1 MDKRSDNIPCPACNS
16 GRFNKLG
23 YDVPDYEYRVSYT
36 PVLLRCSNC
45 GLIRHE
51 QIPGYDKLGELY
63 PDDYLVYNTS
73 FKAASNALYSKLKTK
88 LYSMRAKNVANH
100 IGTSGKILDVGC
112 ANGAFLTSMKQF
124 GNYDLY
130 GLDIKNTGINFKDLS
145 INFNEGHIE
154 ELDYPEQFFDA
165 IVLDNVMEHVP
176 DPELFM
182 KKVIS
187 ILKPGGYIFGTTP
200 NFNSTDRF
208 VFQKYWGGF
217 HMPRHI
223 YLFNANNFELFMKNM
238 GISKV
243 NFPITANA
251 ADWAVSVQNFMRR
264 NEEKQG
270 KYKRAPYFSIVA
282 MAMAPV
288 AFISSLFKING
299 VMDFVCVK

>member
-23 YDVPDYEYRVSYT
+23 YDVPDYEYRISYT

-88 LYSMRAKNVANH
+88 LYSMRAKNVAKH
-100 IGTSGKILDVGC
+100 IGTSGNILDVGC

-145 INFNEGHIE
+145 INFN
-154 ELDYPEQFFDA
+154 
-165 IVLDNVMEHVP
+165 
-176 DPELFM
+176 
-182 KKVIS
+182 
-187 ILKPGGYIFGTTP
+187 
-200 NFNSTDRF
+200 
-208 VFQKYWGGF
+208 
-217 HMPRHI
+217 
-223 YLFNANNFELFMKNM
+223 
-238 GISKV
+238 
-243 NFPITANA
+243 
-251 ADWAVSVQNFMRR
+251 
-264 NEEKQG
+264 
-270 KYKRAPYFSIVA
+270 
-282 MAMAPV
+282 
-288 AFISSLFKING
+288 
-299 VMDFVCVK
+299 